1 MKGGKEDEENE
12 EGRMQWHDG
21 TATAA
26 KQAEEAPLSNLGG
39 EWKDRRKWGE
49 GMKTLQRAGK
59 STDGDW
65 EWRGEIDAEGKDE
78 RGNTRN
84 NH

>member
-39 EWKDRRKWGE
+39 E
-49 GMKTLQRAGK
+49 
-59 STDGDW
+59 
-65 EWRGEIDAEGKDE
+65 
-78 RGNTRN
+78 
-84 NH
+84 

>member
-1 MKGGKEDEENE
+1 MYSLRWEARARARATSSAQKAEGRRQKRDLHGVGWGMKGGKEDEENE

-39 EWKDRRKWGE
+39 E
-49 GMKTLQRAGK
+49 
-59 STDGDW
+59 
-65 EWRGEIDAEGKDE
+65 
-78 RGNTRN
+78 
-84 NH
+84 